1 MNWTW
6 IRALLPGVF
15 VEAYHWKERALLA
28 EARLGDVVS
37 QYSLTIA
44 HEREQHSAERRELL
58 SMLAGTT
65 SQKPP
70 QSAEMNDGG
79 GFVPAPSFIHP
90 INRAIQ
96 DFKTHQAELIPDEIV
111 ELATEEYLRQ
121 QAIQ

>member
-1 MNWTW
+1 MSW

-15 VEAYHWKERALLA
+15 AEAYHWKDRALRA
-28 EARLGDVVS
+28 EAQIGKIVE
-37 QYSLTIA
+37 QYGATIV

-96 DFKTHQAELIPDEIV
+96 EFKTHQAELIPDDIV